1 MKNKLFVFMFFL
13 MPLLS
18 TTVFTNLGSLFS
30 FAEEHN
36 LSLKEVNLELE
47 KQRYDIFIAKRR
59 KLFTLELQSS
69 YTRVSKLMEL
79 ELPFLR
85 EGILFGTKN
94 TYDFSLLFNQ
104 PVFTGGKLS
113 ASVQIKKLEKS
124 EKEQEKRIIQN
135 KVYTEI
141 ARLYYTGVIA
151 ELQKEILLRQKAFLK
166 ELLQDTEKLYKGG
179 QIGYIEVL
187 QVRKKLNEMEM
198 ALRELEDKI
207 NRTRIRIFN
216 LIGMD
221 NFDGEIKFRA
231 EPRLKPLPIVEK
243 IINPEISLLAEK
255 EKKLQQIIK
264 LQKSSMY
271 PQVFIMG
278 RYSYG
283 KPGIDLIKKE
293 WMGYWNVGI
302 SASFTLWNWKTTN
315 MEFKKVAVD
324 LEKLRNRRQKLL
336 SNIKAQLENLKSE
349 YEKNVALISLWDER
363 ISLIKK
369 VLQIKQEQ
377 FRQNQIIPTELLKV
391 NTELEEAELK
401 KMESLSKALL
411 SRIEYITTSGLSIK
425 EEL

>member
-18 TTVFTNLGSLFS
+18 TTVFTNLSSLFS

-47 KQRYDIFIAKRR
+47 KQRYDILIAKRR

-69 YTRVSKLMEL
+69 YMRVSKLMEL

-113 ASVQIKKLEKS
+113 ANVQIKKLEKS

-166 ELLQDTEKLYKGG
+166 EFLQDTEKLYKGG
-179 QIGYIEVL
+179 QIDYIEVL

-264 LQKSSMY
+264 FQKSSMY